1 MGAIDDVLEF
11 WFGPKDAPDF
21 GEMRAIWFRS
31 TQAFDAEFE
40 ARFADAHR
48 RAGAGE
54 LDDWMASPA
63 GCLAL
68 IVLLD
73 QYPRNVFR
81 GTARAYA
88 TDATARAVAKHAL
101 EKGFERGLNGVERIF
116 ALCPVRAQRGPRRPG
131 PLGGLVRLS
140 RHGDGVP
147 LGEGALRDRYPVR
160 PLPAPERRPGA
171 HEHARGAGISEDGEI
186 LGTGLSGGAR
196 MTKRQIS

>member
-11 WFGPKDAPDF
+11 WFGPKDAPNF

-116 ALCPVRAQRGPRRPG
+116 LY
-131 PLGGLVRLS
+131 
-140 RHGDGVP
+140 VP
-147 LGEGALRDRYPVR
+147 F
-160 PLPAPERRPGA
+160 
-171 HEHARGAGISEDGEI
+171 EHSEDRDDQARSVALFDS
-186 LGTGLSGGAR
+186 LGMETASRSAKEHFETVTRFGRFPHRNAALGRTSTPEERAYLKTAKSWGQG
-196 MTKRQIS
+196 

>member
-101 EKGFERGLNGVERIF
+101 EKGFERGLNGVERISF
-116 ALCPVRAQRGPRRPG
+116 SMSRSSTARTATTRPARWPCSTLSAWRRRPA
-131 PLGGLVRLS
+131 RRRS
-140 RHGDGVP
+140 TS
-147 LGEGALRDRYPVR
+147 R
-160 PLPAPERRPGA
+160 PLPGSAASRT
-171 HEHARGAGISEDGEI
+171 
-186 LGTGLSGGAR
+186 GTPPWGAR
-196 MTKRQIS
+196 ARPRSGHI